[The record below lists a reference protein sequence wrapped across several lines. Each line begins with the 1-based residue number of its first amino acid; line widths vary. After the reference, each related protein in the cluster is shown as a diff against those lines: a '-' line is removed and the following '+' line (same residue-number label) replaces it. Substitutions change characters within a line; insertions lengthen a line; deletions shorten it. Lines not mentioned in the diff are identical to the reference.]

1 MRKNRFVWD
10 DDDLVEVHPP
20 RVTARA
26 IAYDVDRNRL
36 REVEV
41 VDADP
46 SQAARRAIDELY
58 RVVVSWRVVEVTV
71 TR

>member
-1 MRKNRFVWD
+1 VWD

-20 RVTARA
+20 RATARA

-36 REVEV
+36 REVMV

-46 SQAARRAIDELY
+46 SQAAHRAIEELY
-58 RVVVSWRVVEVTV
+58 RKVKGWWTVEVTV